1 MLIASAPSASATLI
15 AARTIS
21 SRDSAAARR
30 GRWRP
35 PRFMSSSTCRRR
47 RAAWRS
53 SARKARNG
61 AQISSSSAATVTPSR
76 PPALPR
82 ADTGEPIGV
91 RARACVSYIVLLAYI
106 ARSSTPYDDD
116 WRDGMGEIPAIE
128 TERLAKSFGSTQALS
143 GLDLTVPQGGI
154 LGLLGPNGAGKTTA
168 VRVLTT
174 LLRPD
179 AGRARVLGFDVVRQA
194 AEVRHHIGLTGQY
207 AALDDYLTGRANLIM
222 IGQLGRL
229 SRSQARRRADE
240 LLARFELTEAAG
252 RAVKTYSGGM
262 RRRLDLAASLIG
274 QPEVLFL
281 DEPTTGLDPNSRAVM
296 WEIIRELAAD
306 GTTLLLTTQYLDEAD
321 QLASQVAVIDA
332 GRVVAEGSPDQL
344 KSKTGDSRIG
354 LTLASG
360 SDLGAAVGALTPLLS
375 GPVDADPGQL
385 LVTAQMPARDGITTD
400 VVRALDA
407 AGVRVSDVTLRR
419 SSLDDVFMIL
429 TGHRAAP
436 EPGPELTPAGGDAGP
451 EAMTEQGGAA
461 A

>member
-1 MLIASAPSASATLI
+1 
-15 AARTIS
+15 
-21 SRDSAAARR
+21 
-30 GRWRP
+30 
-35 PRFMSSSTCRRR
+35 
-47 RAAWRS
+47 
-53 SARKARNG
+53 
-61 AQISSSSAATVTPSR
+61 
-76 PPALPR
+76 
-82 ADTGEPIGV
+82 
-91 RARACVSYIVLLAYI
+91 
-106 ARSSTPYDDD
+106 
-116 WRDGMGEIPAIE
+116 MGETPAIE
-128 TERLAKSFGSTQALS
+128 TERLTKRFGSTQALS

-179 AGRARVLGFDVVRQA
+179 SGQARVLGLDVVRQA

-229 SRSQARRRADE
+229 GRSQARRRADE
-240 LLARFELTEAAG
+240 LLGRFDLTQAAG

-274 QPEVLFL
+274 HPEVLFL

-296 WEIIRELAAD
+296 REIIRELAAE
-306 GTTLLLTTQYLDEAD
+306 GTTLLLTTQYLEEAD

-332 GRVVAEGSPDQL
+332 GRVVAEGTPDQL
-344 KSKTGDSRIG
+344 KGKVGEDRIAVQ
-354 LTLASG
+354 LPPG
-360 SDLGAAVGALTPLLS
+360 SDLAAAVAVVQAQTTGL
-375 GPVDADPGQL
+375 VDADPARW
-385 LVTAQMPARDGITTD
+385 LVTAPMPGRDGVTTD

-407 AGVRVSDVTLRR
+407 AGVRVTDVTLRR
-419 SSLDDVFMIL
+419 PSLDDVFMIL

-436 EPGPELTPAGGDAGP
+436 ESARADSDADL
-451 EAMTEQGGAA
+451 AAATEQGGAA